1 MRFALSLL
9 TLLYLSFLTL
19 FCLSN
24 FACHLLFVGSSSNM
38 VSTRTRGKS
47 KKKEVVVEDV
57 DDEELP
63 SSCEEESEYEDF
75 QPTSKK
81 KKS

>member
-24 FACHLLFVGSSSNM
+24 FACHLLL

-63 SSCEEESEYEDF
+63 SSSEEESEYEG
-75 QPTSKK
+75 
-81 KKS
+81 